1 MRFLPLI
8 FAGLIF
14 LSDHGFSQTPLL
26 SPSLP
31 GARRSPAL
39 TQTPAQKGSPSK
51 AALAEQ
57 KARYAEMMAT
67 LKDRIADAS
76 DKVMAK
82 IIGQEK
88 DLRMRLGYFGKQE
101 RFDPNNFSNKD
112 EIQDW
117 QKLTNELQQCRDETA
132 KLYGDASENLETAL
146 VKERIAPDLA
156 QAIRKEIISTFPWD
170 DIVKKDDLVTTY
182 VGYHRQLLNL
192 FDQNWKAWSSTK
204 PFFSDQKTEGDY
216 EKLCQQITSTGKE
229 IETIY
234 ARDNF

>member
-1 MRFLPLI
+1 MRFSPLI

-26 SPSLP
+26 SPNLP
-31 GARRSPAL
+31 GPRRSPAI
-39 TQTPAQKGSPSK
+39 TQTPAPKGSPSK
-51 AALAEQ
+51 EAIAEQ
-57 KARYAEMMAT
+57 KARYEEMMAT
-67 LKDRIADAS
+67 LKDRIAEAS
-76 DKVMAK
+76 DKVMTK

-88 DLRMRLGYFGKQE
+88 DLRMRLGYFEKPE
-101 RFDPNNFSNKD
+101 RVDPNNFSKKD

-117 QKLTNELQQCRDETA
+117 QKLVDQLQESRDQTA
-132 KLYGDASENLETAL
+132 KLYGDASENLETEL
-146 VKERIAPDLA
+146 VHDRIAPDLA

-170 DIVKKDDLVTTY
+170 DISKKDDLVTTY
-182 VGYHRQLLNL
+182 VGYHRELLTL
-192 FDQNWKAWSSTK
+192 FDQNWKTWNSSK
-204 PFFSDQKTEGDY
+204 PFFSDQKTEANY